1 MRKADEI
8 IRRIADLEESV
19 ERAFCTMATTIRDT
33 SERWQKKLEELAF
46 EAEKERIRDRKEI
59 DSLQE
64 ENERLR
70 AQIRSLTSREDQFN
84 NLMTYNGR
92 PQQ

>member
-19 ERAFCTMATTIRDT
+19 ERAFCIMATDVRAVG
-33 SERWQKKLEELAF
+33 ENWQKKLEELAL
-46 EAEKERIRDRKEI
+46 EAEKDRIRARKEI

-70 AQIRSLTSREDQFN
+70 AQIRSSREDQFN